1 MPTRLTFHGAASTV
15 TGSCYLVEHDRG
27 CFLVDCGLFQGTKTI
42 RELNYGPFP
51 FAAQGIDHVLLTH
64 AHTDHAGLLP
74 KLRRAGFRGP
84 IHATEPTIDL
94 LRFMLPDSGHI
105 QEFEVERLNRRNR
118 QRGRPLVEPIY
129 TRRDAERCLEQARP
143 VAYDTWLEPGP
154 GVRVRY
160 WNAAHILGS
169 ASLEVEVL
177 DQGRPLRLLFSGDI
191 GPDETTFHEEPAG
204 PSEVDML
211 LVESTYGDRDRED
224 LTVEQRRS
232 RLGKEIREALA
243 AGGNLL
249 IPAFAVERSQELM
262 ATILD
267 LMRKGEVPGTKVFLD
282 SPLAVRATEVFT
294 RYRDTLAETA
304 DLAALFSDP
313 RLSFCLSAEDS
324 KAINRIPSGAI
335 ILAASGM
342 CEAGRIRHHLKQ
354 HLWRAQST
362 VLFVGYQ
369 APGTLGQLIQSGEPT
384 VRIEGEEIAVKA
396 RIRTINSFS
405 AHADQME
412 LVRWVQ
418 RRLPVRRGLFLT
430 HGEPAAMIAL
440 RGHLAAI
447 GVDPDLVHM
456 PALDAAFALRADRP
470 PEALP
475 GPSRLPPEAAA
486 LPADWHNAQSRLILD
501 LHRRL
506 EALPDDTARLALLER
521 LRQGLL
527 GD

>member
-1 MPTRLTFHGAASTV
+1 
-15 TGSCYLVEHDRG
+15 
-27 CFLVDCGLFQGTKTI
+27 
-42 RELNYGPFP
+42 
-51 FAAQGIDHVLLTH
+51 
-64 AHTDHAGLLP
+64 
-74 KLRRAGFRGP
+74 
-84 IHATEPTIDL
+84 
-94 LRFMLPDSGHI
+94 
-105 QEFEVERLNRRNR
+105 
-118 QRGRPLVEPIY
+118 
-129 TRRDAERCLEQARP
+129 
-143 VAYDTWLEPGP
+143 
-154 GVRVRY
+154 
-160 WNAAHILGS
+160 
-169 ASLEVEVL
+169 
-177 DQGRPLRLLFSGDI
+177 
-191 GPDETTFHEEPAG
+191 
-204 PSEVDML
+204 
-211 LVESTYGDRDRED
+211 
-224 LTVEQRRS
+224 
-232 RLGKEIREALA
+232 
-243 AGGNLL
+243 
-249 IPAFAVERSQELM
+249 M

-324 KAINRIPSGAI
+324 KAINRIQSGAI

-456 PALDAAFALRADRP
+456 PALDAAFALHADRP